1 MDTNKANCNSTG
13 NNQDSCNTSKEQSF
27 DIFFEDKLFSIEI
40 STGKKEEID
49 FILLKGYEKSI
60 MSKYIYLNTFTSKQ
74 LKEMS
79 KAFKICDDFSE
90 IFAMFLQ
97 KFEDNEIKL
106 TKEEDLYLN
115 LEFILPN
122 KKTEKIKL
130 ILKRETIK
138 DSELIVK
145 LFENISFLQ
154 EKNKSL
160 QEQIT
165 KLVMKKKPKSFIDIL
180 SNKYKK
186 ANVILL
192 NELYT
197 SLKDF
202 DLKDEY
208 MKEILD
214 IFQTKTK
221 TIYNFKKDEDTIKGF
236 ITKVF
241 GKKKLAGYYSCYTK
255 DGEKFVFDSNFA
267 YLDGKLEF
275 EKGYLT
281 F

>member
-40 STGKKEEID
+40 STGKKEEIY

-138 DSELIVK
+138 DSELLVK

-186 ANVILL
+186 
-192 NELYT
+192 
-197 SLKDF
+197 SKC
-202 DLKDEY
+202 
-208 MKEILD
+208 
-214 IFQTKTK
+214 
-221 TIYNFKKDEDTIKGF
+221 NFIE
-236 ITKVF
+236 
-241 GKKKLAGYYSCYTK
+241 
-255 DGEKFVFDSNFA
+255 
-267 YLDGKLEF
+267 
-275 EKGYLT
+275 
-281 F
+281 

>member
-1 MDTNKANCNSTG
+1 MDTNKANCNSTR
-13 NNQDSCNTSKEQSF
+13 NNQDSCNTSKEKSF

-49 FILLKGYEKSI
+49 FILLKGYEKYI

-122 KKTEKIKL
+122 KKLL

-138 DSELIVK
+138 DSELLVK

-186 ANVILL
+186 PNVILL

-197 SLKDF
+197 SLKDL

-241 GKKKLAGYYSCYTK
+241 GKK
-255 DGEKFVFDSNFA
+255 N
-267 YLDGKLEF
+267 
-275 EKGYLT
+275 
-281 F
+281 